1 MLNVRNMKSSK
12 GNLVPNQFVIEVNG
26 CVYFQSYQ
34 SIIAKVEDTD
44 KGKELTLGSDWDY
57 SRTTS
62 KYLQLFLQAYCWK
75 FAGLTKKEMQ
85 KLIDNKTVNYVAAEV
100 WS

>member
-44 KGKELTLGSDWDY
+44 KGKKLTLGSDWDY

-85 KLIDNKTVNYVAAEV
+85 RLIDNGTVHYVAAES

>member
-12 GNLVPNQFVIEVNG
+12 GNLVANQFVIEING

-34 SIIAKVEDTD
+34 SIIAKVEDTEQ
-44 KGKELTLGSDWDY
+44 GKELTLGSNCDY
-57 SRTTS
+57 SRTTT
-62 KYLQLFLQAYCWK
+62 KYLQLFLRAYCWK
-75 FAGLTKKEMQ
+75 FAGLSHKEMQ
-85 KLIDNKTVNYVAAEV
+85 KLIDNKTINYVAAEV